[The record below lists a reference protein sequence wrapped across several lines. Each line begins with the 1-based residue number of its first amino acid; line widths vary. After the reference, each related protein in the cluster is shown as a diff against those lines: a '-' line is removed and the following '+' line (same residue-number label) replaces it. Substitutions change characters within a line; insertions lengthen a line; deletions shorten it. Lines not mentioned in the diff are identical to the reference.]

1 MSSTGDLRAYQA
13 GFCVE
18 GIGINLLQSFAAK
31 VVVAITGGSSET
43 GLTDTVLLHGADN
56 LHLVVFCSLI
66 KFLKTF
72 FQGIFHRF
80 TEIVNCR
87 RDSKLCI

>member
-1 MSSTGDLRAYQA
+1 MSSTGDLRAYQT

-18 GIGINLLQSFAAK
+18 GIGIDLLQSFAAK

-43 GLTDTVLLHGADN
+43 SLTDTVLLHGVDN